1 MTIPAI
7 IDCDPGHDD
16 AMAILLGAR
25 VLDLR
30 GITTV
35 HGNVSL
41 DQTTRNA
48 RQIVELADLTS
59 IPIAAGMAR
68 PLVRAPVHA
77 PEVHGQT
84 GLDGPDLP
92 PPTVP
97 LVESHAVDFILSRS
111 KAVSGLSLVPIGPLT
126 NVAVALHRDPGLAK
140 RLAGISL
147 MGGSATFGNS
157 TPAAEFNIWCDPE
170 AAHVVFSSGVPIKM
184 VGLNVTR
191 QVAATPERRA
201 QIRSLGTRTARAVA
215 EMLDFYSERLQR
227 LFGLAGGSMHDPLA
241 VAALVDPDILTF
253 EPMHV
258 AVELRGEHTYGMTVC
273 DYRHLRADNLAA
285 GAEGVSRGAPPN
297 AAVAIAVR
305 PDRFWELFLDV
316 LATYP

>member
-1 MTIPAI
+1 MTLPAI

-25 VLDLR
+25 VLNLQ

-41 DQTTRNA
+41 AQTTRNA
-48 RQIVELADLTS
+48 RKIVELADLTG
-59 IPIAAGMAR
+59 IPIAAGMDR
-68 PLVRAPVHA
+68 PLVRKAVHA
-77 PEVHGQT
+77 PEVHGET
-84 GLDGPDLP
+84 GLDGPSLP
-92 PPTVP
+92 DPSVP
-97 LVESHAVDFILSRS
+97 LAEAHAVDFINETS
-111 KAVSGLSLVPIGPLT
+111 KSVSGLYLVPIGPLT
-126 NVAVALHRDPGLAK
+126 NVAVALHRDPGLAG

-147 MGGSATFGNS
+147 MGGSVTFGNS
-157 TPAAEFNIWCDPE
+157 TATAEFNIWCDPE
-170 AAHVVFSSGVPIKM
+170 AAHIVFTSGVPIKM

-191 QVAATPERRA
+191 QVNATPEYRA
-201 QIRSLGTRTARAVA
+201 KIRALGNRTGTVVA
-215 EMLDFYSERLQR
+215 DLLDFYSERLR
-227 LFGLAGGSMHDPLA
+227 SLFGLEGGSMHDPLA

-285 GAEGVSRGAPPN
+285 GAEGVSRGEPPN
-297 AAVAIAVR
+297 AEVAVGVR
-305 PDRFWELFLDV
+305 PERFWELFLDV
-316 LATYP
+316 LRTYP